1 MMIKAEGL
9 TKSLQGREILR
20 GIDIYAGRGEFL
32 SVMGK
37 SGSGKSTLLGVLSGN
52 LRADSGSVLLD
63 GEDICL
69 MNDKRLSELRRTK
82 LGFVYQSLNLIS
94 TLNARDNILLPIALS
109 GENERAYSDKLSEL
123 VDYLEISDVLTR
135 FPSEMSGG
143 QRQRVAI
150 ARALIHS
157 PLVIMLDEPTGS
169 LDSGSTERVMELL
182 KRINRDRGVTLI
194 QVTHSKE
201 AAAYGDRTVVISD
214 GRVVY

>member
-1 MMIKAEGL
+1 MIKAEGL
-9 TKSLQGREILR
+9 TKSFQGREILR
-20 GIDIYAGRGEFL
+20 GIDITARRGEFL

-52 LRADSGSVLLD
+52 LKADSGCVLLD
-63 GEDICL
+63 GEDVCQ
-69 MNDKRLSELRRTK
+69 MNDKSLSELRRTK

-94 TLNARDNILLPIALS
+94 TLNAADNIMLPICLAGKS
-109 GENERAYSDKLSEL
+109 ERAYSEKLSEL
-123 VDYLEISDVLTR
+123 ADYLEISDIMEK
-135 FPSEMSGG
+135 FPFEMSGG

-169 LDSGSTERVMELL
+169 LDSGTTDRVMELL
-182 KRINRDRGVTLI
+182 KKINREKGVTLI

-201 AAAYGDRTVVISD
+201 AAAYGDRTVIISD
-214 GRVVY
+214 GKVVG

>member
-94 TLNARDNILLPIALS
+94 TLNARDNILLPITLS

>member
-1 MMIKAEGL
+1 
-9 TKSLQGREILR
+9 
-20 GIDIYAGRGEFL
+20 
-32 SVMGK
+32 MGK

-94 TLNARDNILLPIALS
+94 TINARDNILLPIALS